1 VISTENSM
9 NEKKIIVL
17 SAINF
22 FEGGPLSVLKDCL
35 QYIESSNHFSEYK
48 IIALIHRRQVLS
60 DGKYQRVKFI
70 EFPLSR
76 KSYLFRLF
84 YEYCYF
90 KRLSKRLRPSFWF
103 SLHDITPNVGNVP
116 QAVYCHNPSPFNTI
130 NLDDLLTQPTQ
141 FYFRLFYKFIYK
153 INIKKNTKVVVQQ
166 HWIAEKF
173 REMFGIESSK
183 ILVSKPEVSIS
194 QTTQNTTLLQNAR
207 NDKVFFFP
215 TLARP
220 FKNIELICKAVKI
233 LNERMLLNFRV
244 VITIDGSENRYSS
257 KIISEY
263 GALKNLDFIGFR
275 KRHEIFDL
283 YRETDCLLFPSKLE
297 TWGLPLT
304 EFMNFNRAIFVSDL
318 PYAHE
323 TLGNYN
329 KAFYFDPFEEVI
341 LANAMEQ
348 LVKNHDTFKYSD
360 FRDVK
365 KVHEEVNSWEEL
377 FNKLIFS

>member
-1 VISTENSM
+1 MISTENSI

-35 QYIESSNHFSEYK
+35 QYIESSNHFSEYT
-48 IIALIHRRQVLS
+48 IIALIHRKQILS
-60 DGKYQRVKFI
+60 EGKYQRVKFI

-90 KRLSKRLRPSFWF
+90 KRLSKRFRPSFWF
-103 SLHDITPNVGNVP
+103 SLHDISPNVGNIP

-130 NLDDLLTQPTQ
+130 NLDDLLIQPTQ
-141 FYFRLFYKFIYK
+141 FFFRLFYKFIYK
-153 INIKKNTKVVVQQ
+153 LNIKKNVKVVVQQ

-173 REMFGIESSK
+173 SEMFGLECSK

-194 QTTQNTTLLQNAR
+194 QNLQKNTILQNTKD
-207 NDKVFFFP
+207 DKVFFFP

-220 FKNIELICKAVKI
+220 FKNIELICKAVEI

-244 VITIDGSENRYSS
+244 IITIDGSENRYSR
-257 KIISEY
+257 KIITEY
-263 GALKNLDFIGFR
+263 GSLKNLHFIGFK

-297 TWGLPLT
+297 TWGLPLS
-304 EFMNFNRAIFVSDL
+304 EFMNFNRPIFVSDL
-318 PYAHE
+318 PYAYE
-323 TLGNYN
+323 TLGNYK
-329 KAFYFDPFEEVI
+329 KAFYFDPFEEII

-348 LVKNHDTFKYSD
+348 LVKNHDTFKYND
-360 FRDVK
+360 FREIK
-365 KVHEEVNSWEEL
+365 KVHDEVNSWEEL